1 MNDEEKETFL
11 KDIGREIMV
20 FKKVAVIGA
29 GAVGCYILWG
39 LTQKENVDISVIAS
53 GERKKRFEK
62 DGFFI
67 NDKLF
72 KPIVQTPSEAH
83 GADLVIVSVKY
94 NSLQSAVSDIKEIV
108 DEHTVVMSLMNGVDS
123 EEVIASGIGESHIVP
138 SLIKVAS
145 ERKGN
150 RVYFDPDS
158 TIGIVYG
165 ESDGKSTE
173 RTKAIAELFEGT
185 GLHYRETDVILPEIW
200 SKFRLNVGNNQPQ
213 AMLGVGVGA
222 YSDSEHV
229 AAIRD
234 GLVQELDAIAKVKGI
249 DISKAD
255 SSSFRGS
262 KVSKKARY
270 STLQDL
276 DAGRHT
282 EVDMFS
288 GALIRMGKE
297 LGIPTP
303 YNEFTYHM
311 IKALEEK
318 NDGCF
323 DYQ

>member
-1 MNDEEKETFL
+1 ME
-11 KDIGREIMV
+11 
-20 FKKVAVIGA
+20 FKKVVIIGA

-39 LTQKENVDISVIAS
+39 LSQKENLELAVIAS
-53 GERKKRFEK
+53 GERKERFER

-67 NDKLF
+67 NDDLF
-72 KPIVQTPSEAH
+72 KPVVKTPSEAY
-83 GADLVIVSVKY
+83 GADLVIVAVKY
-94 NSLQSAVSDIKEIV
+94 NALKSAVSDIKEIV

-123 EEVIASGIGESHIVP
+123 EEVIVSEIGESHIVP

-145 ERKGN
+145 ERREN

-165 ESDGKSTE
+165 EKDGKSTD
-173 RTKAIAELFEGT
+173 RTEALARLFEGT
-185 GLHYRETDVILPEIW
+185 GLHYRETDVILSEIW
-200 SKFRLNVGNNQPQ
+200 SKFGLNVGNNRPQ
-213 AMLGVGVGA
+213 AILGVGVGA

-229 AAIRD
+229 AAIRE
-234 GLVQELDAIAKVKGI
+234 GLVKELDAIAKAKGI

-262 KVSKKARY
+262 KVSKRARY

-276 DAGRHT
+276 DAKRHT

-288 GALIRMGKE
+288 GALVRMGKE

-323 DYQ
+323 EY